1 LHLFH
6 YDWGF
11 VFTLD
16 VTFLL
21 LNVETWEEPCFA
33 WVRPFGS
40 EREADRHKK
49 RAANLNN
56 GRFHIANL
64 VLLSA
69 VLCLRV
75 IAACHVKGWSSPLAR
90 CGHRRIDRTTRRTAM
105 TRTAERSFV
114 RNAKT
119 DFIRLVI

>member
-6 YDWGF
+6 YDGRF
-11 VFTLD
+11 VFTPA

-40 EREADRHKK
+40 EREADRHKD

-56 GRFHIANL
+56 RPFHIANL

-69 VLCLRV
+69 V
-75 IAACHVKGWSSPLAR
+75 
-90 CGHRRIDRTTRRTAM
+90 
-105 TRTAERSFV
+105 FV
-114 RNAKT
+114 FAW
-119 DFIRLVI
+119 L